1 MKGSETVS
9 KATRGYHPA
18 KRINGRKRHL
28 VVDSNGLQVMV
39 MVTPADMADRDC
51 ARELLFRL
59 RLTHPEITLVWAD
72 SAYAGSL
79 IEWAPTF
86 LNLTVKVVSRPRG
99 AQGFVV
105 LAKRWVVERSLSWVL
120 RARRNIRDHERLPQ
134 NSEIMIIWSAIIQMT
149 RRLTRGARARSS
161 WGKVS

>member
-1 MKGSETVS
+1 
-9 KATRGYHPA
+9 
-18 KRINGRKRHL
+18 
-28 VVDSNGLQVMV
+28 

-79 IEWAPTF
+79 IEWARTF
-86 LNLTVKVVSRPRG
+86 LDLTVKVVSRPRG

-120 RARRNIRDHERLPQ
+120 RARRHIESPRVRWRLDLLRGSSPCLVSLPTPPSCAAERCG
-134 NSEIMIIWSAIIQMT
+134 WSPRCGRI
-149 RRLTRGARARSS
+149 
-161 WGKVS
+161 

>member
-1 MKGSETVS
+1 MGSES
-9 KATRGYHPA
+9 RCRRRGLNRRTHRRRGAARSVVY
-18 KRINGRKRHL
+18 GREA
-28 VVDSNGLQVMV
+28 DVMV
-39 MVTPADMADRDC
+39 IVTPADTPDRDC

-79 IEWAPTF
+79 IEWARTF
-86 LNLTVKVVSRPRG
+86 LDLTVKVVSRPRG

-134 NSEIMIIWSAIIQMT
+134 HSEIMITWSAIIQMT
-149 RRLTRGARARSS
+149 RRLTRSSRARTS
-161 WGKVS
+161 WGRVS